1 MRQPGCGENICKLG
15 ENICG
20 TIIDINSTHYLV
32 CGHGPRGGSWAG
44 AGGRGAVLGG
54 GVVAAVHGAVVGEV
68 SAGVALQP
76 GPGAR
81 SAEDVTRAADKL
93 GFLNFDINFLIKP
106 AICLNISQ

>member
-20 TIIDINSTHYLV
+20 TIIDINLTHYLV

-54 GVVAAVHGAVVGEV
+54 GVVAAVHRAVVGEV

-81 SAEDVTRAADKL
+81 SAEDVTRAADK
-93 GFLNFDINFLIKP
+93 
-106 AICLNISQ
+106 ISVR